1 MSFFLENELRG
12 KRMNERRWSLDIIRI
27 IACFFVVVI
36 HVFAYSIP
44 IDNPKTV
51 EWCFE
56 NLVLSIVKSAVP
68 LFFMISG
75 VLFLRKQVSLK
86 KLYTKY
92 VFRIVVVMFVWAAFY
107 AVFDSIKYAEEA
119 KVTAR
124 YFILRIL
131 SGHYH
136 LWFLPAILGVYICL
150 PLLQLLISKME
161 KRQVLY
167 LFGVIGVTV
176 LGKVTVDSVLK
187 EFFNTAVW
195 DAFWENFAL
204 SGVSVGIVYFLTG
217 YYIDQ
222 YKDMISRK
230 NCLFLYSISVAAG
243 AGINLLFAFA
253 LGRDVDFTREL
264 LSIWVYVSSIT
275 LFLYLLKRFENYKPG
290 ERAGKIIKTIS
301 ECTFGVYLIHA
312 FFIEQICL
320 KLGMQTGKFP
330 YIPSII
336 MFSVVIFLCSLAVSW
351 CLKKFLF

>member
-1 MSFFLENELRG
+1 
-12 KRMNERRWSLDIIRI
+12 MNERRWSLDIIRI
-27 IACFFVVVI
+27 MACFFVVVI
-36 HVFAYSIP
+36 HVFAYSVP

-51 EWCFE
+51 EWCLE

-92 VFRIVVVMFVWAAFY
+92 IFRIVVVMFAWAVFY
-107 AVFDSIKYAEEA
+107 AVFDSIKYAEEV
-119 KVTAR
+119 KVTVR

-150 PLLQLLISKME
+150 PFLQTLISKME
-161 KRQVLY
+161 KQQVLY
-167 LFGVIGVTV
+167 LFGVIGITV
-176 LGKVTVDSVLK
+176 LGKITVDSVFR
-187 EFFNTAVW
+187 EFFNTVVW

-230 NCLFLYSISVAAG
+230 NCLLLYSISVAAG

-290 ERAGKIIKTIS
+290 EWAGKIIKTIS
-301 ECTFGVYLIHA
+301 ECTFGAYLIHA

-336 MFSVVIFLCSLAVSW
+336 MFSVVVFLCSLAVAW
-351 CLKKFLF
+351 CLKKIPVLGKYIV

>member
-1 MSFFLENELRG
+1 
-12 KRMNERRWSLDIIRI
+12 MNERRWSLDIIRI

-92 VFRIVVVMFVWAAFY
+92 IFRIVVVMFVWAAFY

-176 LGKVTVDSVLK
+176 LGKVTIDSVLK

-195 DAFWENFAL
+195 NAFWENFAL

-217 YYIDQ
+217 YYVDQ
-222 YKDMISRK
+222 CKDMISRK
-230 NCLFLYSISVAAG
+230 NCLLLYGISIVVG
-243 AGINLLFAFA
+243 AGINLLFAFF

-264 LSIWVYVSSIT
+264 LSIWVYTSSVI
-275 LFLYLLKRFENYKPG
+275 LFLYLLKRFDKYIPG
-290 ERAGKIIKTIS
+290 EKAGNIIKTIS
-301 ECTFGVYLIHA
+301 GCTFGVYLIHA
-312 FFIEQICL
+312 FFIEQICV
-320 KLGMQTGKFP
+320 KSGMQTGKFS
-330 YIPSII
+330 YIPSVI
-336 MFSVVIFLCSLAVSW
+336 MFSVGVFLCSLAVTW
-351 CLKKFLF
+351 LLKIIPVLGKYIV

>member
-1 MSFFLENELRG
+1 M
-12 KRMNERRWSLDIIRI
+12 
-27 IACFFVVVI
+27 
-36 HVFAYSIP
+36 FA
-44 IDNPKTV
+44 
-51 EWCFE
+51 W
-56 NLVLSIVKSAVP
+56 AV
-68 LFFMISG
+68 
-75 VLFLRKQVSLK
+75 
-86 KLYTKY
+86 
-92 VFRIVVVMFVWAAFY
+92 FY
-107 AVFDSIKYAEEA
+107 AVFDSIKYAEEV
-119 KVTAR
+119 KVTVR

-150 PLLQLLISKME
+150 PFLQTLISKME
-161 KRQVLY
+161 KQQVLY
-167 LFGVIGVTV
+167 LFGVIGITV
-176 LGKVTVDSVLK
+176 LGKITVDSVFR
-187 EFFNTAVW
+187 EFFNTVVW

-230 NCLFLYSISVAAG
+230 NCLLLYGISVAAG

-290 ERAGKIIKTIS
+290 EWAGKIIKTIS
-301 ECTFGVYLIHA
+301 ECTFGAYLIHA

-336 MFSVVIFLCSLAVSW
+336 MFSVVVFLCSLAVAW
-351 CLKKFLF
+351 CLKKIPVLGKYIV